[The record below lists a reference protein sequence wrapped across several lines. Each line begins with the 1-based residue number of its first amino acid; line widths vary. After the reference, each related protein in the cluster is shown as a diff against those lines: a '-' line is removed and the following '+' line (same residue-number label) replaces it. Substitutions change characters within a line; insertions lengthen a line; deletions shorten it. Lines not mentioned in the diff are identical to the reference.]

1 MNTICQELC
10 YELKINNK
18 EDSVPVTLV
27 FTILRKIYKYKV
39 LFKPFRFPKKL
50 KFNGKG
56 TEKLKLACI
65 LDGNINWLR
74 WFFSRVY
81 FCQKPSIHMLTQAIQ
96 FLEIHPKKK
105 KKWSYTKIYL
115 KEISSHNFYNIKIG
129 NYLKINNKEFG
140 QIICYLWLFSAW
152 PFKIMLLMR
161 WDYISYAVNF
171 FFLRL
176 QSNIQNKAIFIKKN
190 FLCGEMNWQKPP
202 SLSPSVVGQESK

>member
-1 MNTICQELC
+1 MSGTVLWTE
-10 YELKINNK
+10 NK

-50 KFNGKG
+50 KFNGKC

-81 FCQKPSIHMLTQAIQ
+81 FCDTNQKPSIHMLTQAIQ
-96 FLEIHPKKK
+96 FLEIHPKKRK

-115 KEISSHNFYNIKIG
+115 KGISSHDFYNIKIG

-152 PFKIMLLMR
+152 PFKIMLLMK
-161 WDYISYAVNF
+161 WDYISYAVIF
-171 FFLRL
+171 FFLDYKVTYTK
-176 QSNIQNKAIFIKKN
+176 QGYF
-190 FLCGEMNWQKPP
+190 C
-202 SLSPSVVGQESK
+202 